1 MMIHIKEIHDIENR
15 RHLMKKEL
23 YKKIYEDLVR
33 RIRNAVTF
41 GQKQILLH
49 VPSYMFGYPTYDLLK
64 VTQYMKRQLEHAGF
78 TIYGITPGELYVSWI
93 REKKSVPSVPPRGVP
108 PPDEDEFPTFVNLK
122 KIANKLR
129 KQ

>member
-64 VTQYMKRQLEHAGF
+64 ATQYMKRQLEHAGF
-78 TIYGITPGELYVSWI
+78 TIYGITPGELYVSWN
-93 REKKSVPSVPPRGVP
+93 REKKSVPPVPPRGLP
-108 PPDEDEFPTFVNLK
+108 PPDEDEFPTLVNLK

>member
-1 MMIHIKEIHDIENR
+1 
-15 RHLMKKEL
+15 MKKEL

-93 REKKSVPSVPPRGVP
+93 REKKDVPSVPPRGLP

>member
-1 MMIHIKEIHDIENR
+1 MIHIKEIHDIENR
-15 RHLMKKEL
+15 RHLVKKEL

-33 RIRNAVTF
+33 KIRNAVTF
-41 GQKQILLH
+41 GHKQTILH
-49 VPSYMFGYPTYDLLK
+49 VPGYVFGYPSYDILR

-78 TIYGITPGELYVSWI
+78 TIYGITPGELYVSWKKE
-93 REKKSVPSVPPRGVP
+93 EKLPSRGPPP